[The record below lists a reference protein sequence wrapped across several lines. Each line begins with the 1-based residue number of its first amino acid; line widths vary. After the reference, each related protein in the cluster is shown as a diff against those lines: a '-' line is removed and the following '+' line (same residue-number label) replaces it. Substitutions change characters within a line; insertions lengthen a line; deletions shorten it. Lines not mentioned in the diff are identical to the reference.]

1 MALGISMEKGKYTG
15 GGTEPLYYF
24 YCRKEVF
31 NKEHYQAIAMRVI
44 YYRRAACARPQYHV
58 PSSHIIPLN

>member
-44 YYRRAACARPQYHV
+44 YYRRAACARPHGV
-58 PSSHIIPLN
+58 